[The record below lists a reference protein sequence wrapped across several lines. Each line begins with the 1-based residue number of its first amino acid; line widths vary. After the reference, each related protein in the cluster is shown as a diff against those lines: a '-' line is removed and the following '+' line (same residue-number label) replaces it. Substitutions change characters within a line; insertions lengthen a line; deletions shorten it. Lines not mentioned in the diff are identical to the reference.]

1 MNSLQHALKEWAVA
15 VRALERGET
24 ALVVRKGG
32 IREKAFAVSQTR
44 FLLLPG
50 YEHQRPELLKEEYRG
65 LMDRIPDLADDG
77 PLRFSSFAEVEGA
90 YEISEAEEL
99 TALDAHHMWTPEY
112 AESRF
117 KWRPKKPLTVLVL
130 RTYLL
135 PEEVELPYRDE
146 YGGCKSWIG
155 LQESRRIAALQKADR
170 YPGLRCPNCQAPPP
184 VGTFQRCLCG
194 AYLDVFRTGGQCFR
208 CGTQHTAAYC
218 VECGTVSPLHLW
230 ADPSMPMN
238 VPPRV
243 AGFEPIIDAPNSSP
257 YMPPAPPPMPPHM
270 GPRSP
275 FDR

>member
-1 MNSLQHALKEWAVA
+1 LDSLQHALKEWAVA

-32 IREKAFAVSQTR
+32 IREKAFGVPQSR

-65 LMDRIPDLADDG
+65 LMDGIPELADDG

-99 TALDAHHMWTPEY
+99 SALDPHHMWTPGY

-117 KWRPKKPLTVLVL
+117 KWRPKKPLTVLIL

-135 PEEVELPYRDE
+135 PEAVELPYRDE

-155 LQESRRIAALQKADR
+155 LQETVSVEGARVALSDEDFDR
-170 YPGLRCPNCQAPPP
+170 LVASALGVLGSLEPAP
-184 VGTFQRCLCG
+184 VG
-194 AYLDVFRTGGQCFR
+194 
-208 CGTQHTAAYC
+208 
-218 VECGTVSPLHLW
+218 S
-230 ADPSMPMN
+230 
-238 VPPRV
+238 
-243 AGFEPIIDAPNSSP
+243 
-257 YMPPAPPPMPPHM
+257 
-270 GPRSP
+270 
-275 FDR
+275 